1 MHRMVCLI
9 ALTGILIEAHPLW
22 AQTESKSTETTDGI
36 TWTYTVNAD
45 DGGVTLTGADPA
57 SGQLIIPDTLGSRP
71 VTAIG
76 YRAFAERTDL
86 TSVTIPEGV
95 TELGTSVFNGCTG
108 LTSVTLPDSLTTLGN
123 YVFKKCS
130 SLQSITLPNK
140 VTTIGQY
147 AFVEC
152 AKLQSITI
160 PDTVTSI
167 ENNTFQT
174 CTNLQSIM
182 IPDSVTSI
190 GDYAFHGCT
199 GLQSI
204 TIPGSV
210 TSVGGMAFHG
220 CKKLQSITFS
230 DNVKTLGIFTFQE
243 CISLR
248 QVILPDALEAIP
260 DGLFSGCTSLTTV
273 VLPASLK
280 TIYVTANNN
289 SYHPFYA
296 CPIETLIFR
305 SSGTPT
311 LIRNDKFYYINSY
324 VKENLV
330 CYTDT
335 DSKDKWKY
343 IMSGEDGHYTLYRLT
358 NGAAIPGTTLLE
370 IITANHGRSLTINP
384 LTSGAATTNGQPLSE
399 GAIACFD
406 GIMEQTTSSSDV
418 TVTVTPYAFGI
429 SGIRAEAN
437 GDVIVTAEVT
447 GISGDATR
455 DDAVMFADG
464 TDVVAVYHTTGADGS
479 SLQKEAGRTYVKGE
493 LVVKDRVEILLKG
506 FLAADGLGAAEGA
519 HRLTVYAT
527 KPIANTAASGE

>member
-22 AQTESKSTETTDGI
+22 AQTESKSTETADGI
-36 TWTYTVNAD
+36 TWTYTVNDD

-57 SGQLIIPDTLGSRP
+57 SDQLTIPDTLGSRP

-152 AKLQSITI
+152 AKLQSVTI

-174 CTNLQSIM
+174 CTNLQSIT
-182 IPDSVTSI
+182 IPDSVTAI
-190 GDYAFHGCT
+190 GDYAFHGCES
-199 GLQSI
+199 LRSI

-220 CKKLQSITFS
+220 CKNLQSITFS
-230 DNVKTLGIFTFQE
+230 DNVKTLGIFAFQE
-243 CISLR
+243 CTSLR
-248 QVILPDALEAIP
+248 QVVLPDALEAIP
-260 DGLFSGCTSLTTV
+260 AGLFSGCKSLTTV

-280 TIYVTANNN
+280 TIYVT
-289 SYHPFYA
+289 SRSSTYHPFYD
-296 CPIETLIFR
+296 CPITTLIFR
-305 SSGTPT
+305 STGVPELKKDTNDYFYISPHNGIICYSQENIESQWSGKMGAKEADYH
-311 LIRNDKFYYINSY
+311 IRWLN
-324 VKENLV
+324 
-330 CYTDT
+330 
-335 DSKDKWKY
+335 
-343 IMSGEDGHYTLYRLT
+343 
-358 NGAAIPGTTLLE
+358 NGAAISGAELLA
-370 IITANHGRSLTINP
+370 IINMYPTYPLSIEVNTENWPKDAQP
-384 LTSGAATTNGQPLSE
+384 LTEAALRCFSGMHTTW
-399 GAIACFD
+399 
-406 GIMEQTTSSSDV
+406 V
-418 TVTVTPYAFGI
+418 TGSAMHISYTPYAFGI
-429 SGIRAEAN
+429 VGLTINAKGN
-437 GDVIVTAEVT
+437 PVVTAEVT
-447 GISGDATR
+447 EAKWDGEPKNTITFANGVKIVVEHSIDKGIPTE
-455 DDAVMFADG
+455 V
-464 TDVVAVYHTTGADGS
+464 GS
-479 SLQKEAGRTYVKGE
+479 MTVTKELQ
-493 LVVKDRVEILLKG
+493 VKDKVEIELEG
-506 FLAADGLGAAEGA
+506 FLDAGGKGYAVGT
-519 HRLTVYAT
+519 HRLTVKALPPET
-527 KPIANTAASGE
+527 PTE

>member
-22 AQTESKSTETTDGI
+22 AQTESKSTETADRI
-36 TWTYTVNAD
+36 TWTYTVNDD
-45 DGGVTLTGADPA
+45 DGGVTLIGADPA
-57 SGQLIIPDTLGSRP
+57 SGQLTIPDTLGGCP

-76 YRAFAERTDL
+76 YQAFMKRTAL

-130 SLQSITLPNK
+130 RLQSITLPNK
-140 VTTIGQY
+140 VTTIGHQ
-147 AFVEC
+147 AFAEC
-152 AKLQSITI
+152 IGLQSVTI
-160 PDTVTSI
+160 PDT
-167 ENNTFQT
+167 
-174 CTNLQSIM
+174 
-182 IPDSVTSI
+182 
-190 GDYAFHGCT
+190 
-199 GLQSI
+199 
-204 TIPGSV
+204 V

-220 CKKLQSITFS
+220 CTDLQSITFS
-230 DNVKTLGIFTFQE
+230 DNVETLGDLAFQG
-243 CISLR
+243 CTSLG
-248 QVILPDALEAIP
+248 QVVLPDALEAIP
-260 DGLFSGCTSLTTV
+260 AGLFSGCTSLTTV

-280 TIYVTANNN
+280 TICVTANNN

-370 IITANHGRSLTINP
+370 IITANLEKSFTINSP
-384 LTSGAATTNGQPLSE
+384 TSGAATTNGQPLSE

-406 GIMEQTTSSSDV
+406 GIMEQTTSGSDV

-429 SGIRAEAN
+429 SGVRAEAN

>member
-1 MHRMVCLI
+1 MHRIVCLI

-22 AQTESKSTETTDGI
+22 AQTESKFTETADGI

-57 SGQLIIPDTLGSRP
+57 SGQLTIPDTLGGRP

-95 TELGTSVFNGCTG
+95 TELGTSVFNGCTS

-130 SLQSITLPNK
+130 RLQSITLPNK
-140 VTTIGQY
+140 
-147 AFVEC
+147 
-152 AKLQSITI
+152 
-160 PDTVTSI
+160 VTSI

-174 CTNLQSIM
+174 CTNLQSIT

-199 GLQSI
+199 DLQSI

-220 CKKLQSITFS
+220 CTGLQSITFS
-230 DNVKTLGIFTFQE
+230 DNVKTLGIFAFQE
-243 CISLR
+243 CTSLR
-248 QVILPDALEAIP
+248 QVVLPDALEAIP
-260 DGLFSGCTSLTTV
+260 AGLFSGCTNLTTV

-289 SYHPFYA
+289 SYHPFYD

-370 IITANHGRSLTINP
+370 IITANLEKSLTINP
-384 LTSGAATTNGQPLSE
+384 LTSAAATTNGQPLSE

-406 GIMEQTTSSSDV
+406 GIMAQTTSSSAV

-437 GDVIVTAEVT
+437 GDVVVTAEVT

-464 TDVVAVYHTTGADGS
+464 TGVVAVYHTTGADGS

-493 LVVKDRVEILLKG
+493 LAVKDRVEILLKG
-506 FLAADGLGAAEGA
+506 FLAANGLGAAEGA